1 MRTKPKDQKELN
13 RTSLK
18 EVVEIYG
25 QRGALDHLTCKNLK
39 DIHHRI
45 SLESGLINPPYKEKR
60 FEYQIELERYFK
72 LVSQV
77 KSSEQLSLF

>member
-1 MRTKPKDQKELN
+1 MRVKPKDQKQLN

-18 EVVEIYG
+18 EVIEVYG
-25 QRGALDHLTCKNLK
+25 EKGALDHLTCKNLK

-60 FEYQIELERYFK
+60 FEYQCELERYFK

-77 KSSEQLSLF
+77 QSSQQLSLF